1 MADSKPNVTMLM
13 PILIENN
20 FIKDT
25 LNSIQYQTYKNW
37 ELIIGINGLSNDSS
51 IYKIVKKCE
60 LNDVR
65 IKVVDFFELNNNID
79 MLNEMIKHCK
89 TEWLTILNIGDKWLP
104 KKLENQMCYITEY
117 DIIGCQC
124 KYIGDSNETSFIP
137 LGDISDFDF
146 TKLNPIIAGSY
157 LIRKDIVISN
167 IKNGQ
172 IEGHNLWLRLRN
184 EGKKFYNVKDIQMLH
199 RIYNNGVSKKNENK
213 LLVVL
218 TQYKR
223 NHLEKQLQQIN
234 NQTIKPDYLVV
245 FQNENHIDISHLKEK
260 YNFIHIKSD
269 YNTKYFGRFASCFTF
284 PVDICMVLDDDI
296 IPGNNCLKNYMEQ
309 CIDLNSII
317 GGNGRFGINNT
328 SVDKTKQPR
337 DSVLTETSTLV
348 DFVGHL
354 WCFKKEWLH
363 YMFSIK
369 PFTYDTG
376 EDMHLCFSS
385 KVLGNIKSYIAKQS
399 TPNDNCDITRNSLA
413 GDEHASF
420 RITNPEL
427 RKDVEKYFIK
437 NYNLEFVKN

>member
-1 MADSKPNVTMLM
+1 M
-13 PILIENN
+13 PILSENI
-20 FIKDT
+20 FINDT

-37 ELIIGINGLSNDSS
+37 ELIIGINGLSNDSG
-51 IYKIVKKCE
+51 IHKIVKKYE
-60 LNDVR
+60 SSDVR
-65 IKVVDFFELNNNID
+65 IKVLDLFELKNNIEI
-79 MLNEMIKHCK
+79 LNEMIKHSK
-89 TEWLTILNIGDKWLP
+89 TEWVTILNIGDKWLP
-104 KKLENQMCYITEY
+104 KKIENQMCFTTEY

-124 KYIGDSNETSFIP
+124 KYIGDSNDTPFIP
-137 LGDISDFDF
+137 LGDLSDLDF
-146 TKLNPIIAGSY
+146 SKLNPIVTGSY
-157 LIRKDIVISN
+157 LIRKDIYTLNTKEFES
-167 IKNGQ
+167 KDY
-172 IEGHNLWLRLRN
+172 NLWLKLRN
-184 EGKKFYNVKDIQMLH
+184 EGKKFYNVKDVQLLH
-199 RIYNNGVSKKNENK
+199 RIYNSVINEKVIKTNENK

-223 NHLEKQLQQIN
+223 NHLEKQLRQIN
-234 NQTIKPDYLVV
+234 SQTIKPDYLVV
-245 FQNENHIDISHLKEK
+245 FQNENHIDVSHLKEK
-260 YNFIHIKSD
+260 YDFIHIKSD

-328 SVDKTKQPR
+328 NIDKSKLPR

-348 DFVGHL
+348 DFVGHA

-399 TPNDNCDITRNSLA
+399 TPNDNCDITCNSLA
-413 GDEHASF
+413 GDEHSSF
-420 RITNPEL
+420 IVTKPEL
-427 RKDVEKYFIK
+427 RNDVEKYFIK
-437 NYNLEFVKN
+437 KYNIEFVKN

>member
-1 MADSKPNVTMLM
+1 
-13 PILIENN
+13 
-20 FIKDT
+20 
-25 LNSIQYQTYKNW
+25 
-37 ELIIGINGLSNDSS
+37 
-51 IYKIVKKCE
+51 
-60 LNDVR
+60 
-65 IKVVDFFELNNNID
+65 
-79 MLNEMIKHCK
+79 
-89 TEWLTILNIGDKWLP
+89 
-104 KKLENQMCYITEY
+104 
-117 DIIGCQC
+117 
-124 KYIGDSNETSFIP
+124 
-137 LGDISDFDF
+137 
-146 TKLNPIIAGSY
+146 
-157 LIRKDIVISN
+157 
-167 IKNGQ
+167 
-172 IEGHNLWLRLRN
+172 
-184 EGKKFYNVKDIQMLH
+184 
-199 RIYNNGVSKKNENK
+199 
-213 LLVVL
+213 
-218 TQYKR
+218 
-223 NHLEKQLQQIN
+223 
-234 NQTIKPDYLVV
+234 
-245 FQNENHIDISHLKEK
+245 
-260 YNFIHIKSD
+260 
-269 YNTKYFGRFASCFTF
+269 
-284 PVDICMVLDDDI
+284 MVLDDDI

-328 SVDKTKQPR
+328 SVDKSKQPR